1 MNQKNSVSLH
11 QIMCAHV
18 RMYLLIVQKKK
29 KNFYSEMD
37 IDKNKRIG
45 LTDEQVK
52 QSREQHGKNVLTP
65 PQRTS
70 LWKLYL
76 DKYRDPIIQIL
87 LVAAFVS
94 LILAF
99 IEKNFMET
107 IGIFVAVFLA
117 TTVGFYFER
126 DAAKKFNLLTALSE
140 EQPVKV
146 RRNGKVMEIPRH
158 DVVVGDVVLVE
169 VGDEVPADGEL
180 IVCNDL
186 QMNESTLTGEPVTE
200 KSLEGGGDGAYPRN
214 VILRSTMVMNGRGEF
229 VVTAVGDATEIGK
242 VAKKS
247 TEQTSVETPL
257 HMQLDKLAKMISK
270 VGSVVSVAAFF
281 IFLIHDILTNPAW
294 GGKDYFYMAEIVL
307 KYFMMAVTLIV
318 MAVPEGLPMAITL
331 SLALNMRRMLKSNN
345 LVRKLHACETM
356 GAVTVI
362 CTDKTGTLTQNKMQ
376 VSALELK
383 QGDGALLDTAIAL
396 NSTAELNDGKPIG
409 NPTESAL
416 LLWLDAQGKDYE
428 ELRKQVNVLKQLP
441 FSTERKMMATLAE
454 VDGETYLFVK
464 GAPEIVMKKC
474 IIEDRMLKQTAEEL
488 DEWQHKAMRTLAFA
502 YKKIETSIMRTSRT
516 STAEVVALLDAN
528 NLQLQ
533 AIAAIADP
541 IRPDVPAA
549 VQECRH
555 AGIEVKVVTG
565 DTAATALEIGKQIGV
580 FEDEPENIG
589 ADGSLTSLDQQM
601 ITGEQ
606 WEALSDEEA
615 YERAKDIR
623 VMSRARPTDKQRLV
637 AMLQKRGEVVAVTG
651 DGTNDAPALHYAHVG
666 LSLGSGTSVAKEA
679 SDMTLLDDSFKSIAN
694 AVMWGRSLY
703 RNLQRFLFFQLVVNV
718 AALLLVLGGS
728 VIGTEMPLTV
738 TQILWVNLIMDTFA
752 ALALASLPPSHEVM
766 KDKPR
771 KASDF
776 IINKSI
782 GFGILF
788 CGIVFFLVMFAL
800 LVYCER
806 RGKGG
811 VDVHELTMFFTTFVM
826 IQFWNLFNAK
836 ALMSHHTAFRHFLKD
851 KGMILVLVLVLVG
864 QWIIVT
870 FGGEMF
876 RTTPLSLHEWLLI
889 VGSTSVVLWVGELW
903 RGFKRMIAKRR

>member
-1 MNQKNSVSLH
+1 
-11 QIMCAHV
+11 
-18 RMYLLIVQKKK
+18 
-29 KNFYSEMD
+29 MD
-37 IDKNKRIG
+37 IDKNKRFG

-52 QSREQHGKNVLTP
+52 QSREQYGRNVLTP
-65 PQRTS
+65 PHRTS

-99 IEKNFMET
+99 IEHNFMET

-126 DAAKKFNLLTALSE
+126 DAAKKFNVLTALSE

-146 RRNGKVMEIPRH
+146 RRGGKVMQIPRH
-158 DVVVGDVVLVE
+158 DIVVGDVVLIE

-180 IVCNDL
+180 LVSTDL
-186 QMNESTLTGEPVTE
+186 QINESTLTGEPITE
-200 KSLEGGGDGAYPRN
+200 KNTEGGGDGAYPRN

-242 VAKKS
+242 VAQKS
-247 TEQTSVETPL
+247 TEQTSVKTPL
-257 HMQLDKLAKMISK
+257 YVQLDKLASMISK
-270 VGSVVSVAAFF
+270 VGSVVSVAAFV
-281 IFLIHDILTNPAW
+281 IFLVHDILTNPAW

-307 KYFMMAVTLIV
+307 DYFMMAVTLIV

-362 CTDKTGTLTQNKMQ
+362 CTDKTGTLTQNQMQ
-376 VSALELK
+376 VDELLPK
-383 QGDGALLDTAIAL
+383 DDNQHLLDVAIAI
-396 NSTAELNDGKPIG
+396 NSTAELDEDKAIG

-416 LLWLDAQGKDYE
+416 LLWLKAQDKDYR
-428 ELRKQVNVLKQLP
+428 ELRHQAKVLKQQP
-441 FSTERKMMATLAE
+441 FSTEKKYMATIAE
-454 VDGETYLFVK
+454 VDGEKYLLVK
-464 GAPEIVMKKC
+464 GAPEIVLDLCEM
-474 IIEDRMLKQTAEEL
+474 EERYRNQALREL

-502 YKKIETSIMRTSRT
+502 YRRIDRGEAASEKSVPTIGQ
-516 STAEVVALLDAN
+516 LLSAKDFT
-528 NLQLQ
+528 LQ
-533 AIAAIADP
+533 ALVAITDP
-541 IRPDVPAA
+541 IRKDVPAA
-549 VQECRH
+549 VKECRH

-565 DTAATALEIGKQIGV
+565 DTAATAMEIGKQIGV
-580 FEDEPENIG
+580 FEDEAENIG
-589 ADGSLTSLDQQM
+589 ADGDMTSLDQQM

-615 YERAKDIR
+615 YKRAKDVR

-637 AMLQKRGEVVAVTG
+637 AMLQKHGEVVAVTG

-728 VIGTEMPLTV
+728 IIGTEMPLTV

-766 KDKPR
+766 NDKPR
-771 KASDF
+771 KATDF
-776 IINKSI
+776 IINK
-782 GFGILF
+782 GMAFGILF
-788 CGIVFFLVMFAL
+788 CGIAFFIVMFAML
-800 LVYCER
+800 IYCER

-811 VDVHELTMFFTTFVM
+811 VDVHELTVFFTTFVM

-836 ALMSHHTAFRHFLKD
+836 SLGSNRTAFRHFLKD
-851 KGMILVLVLVLVG
+851 KGMILVLALVLVG
-864 QWIIVT
+864 QWLIVT

-876 RTTPLSLHEWLLI
+876 RTVPLSLTEWLVI
-889 VGSTSVVLWVGELW
+889 IGATSIVLWVGEIW
-903 RGFKRMIAKRR
+903 RAFKRLLAKRKN

>member
-1 MNQKNSVSLH
+1 
-11 QIMCAHV
+11 
-18 RMYLLIVQKKK
+18 
-29 KNFYSEMD
+29 MD

-186 QMNESTLTGEPVTE
+186 QINESALTGEPVAE

-281 IFLIHDILTNPAW
+281 IFLIHDILTNPVW

-383 QGDGALLDTAIAL
+383 QGDEALLDTAIAL

-416 LLWLDAQGKDYE
+416 LLWLDAYGKDYE

-474 IIEDRMLKQTAEEL
+474 IIEDRMQRQSAEEL

-502 YKKIETSIMRTSRT
+502 YKKIEASIMRTSRT

-528 NLQLQ
+528 DLQLQ

-738 TQILWVNLIMDTFA
+738 TQILWVNIIMDTFA

-851 KGMILVLVLVLVG
+851 RGMMLVLVLVLVG

-889 VGSTSVVLWVGELW
+889 IGSTSVVLWAGELW
-903 RGFKRMIAKRR
+903 RTFKRMIAKRR

>member
-1 MNQKNSVSLH
+1 MN
-11 QIMCAHV
+11 
-18 RMYLLIVQKKK
+18 
-29 KNFYSEMD
+29 

-45 LTDEQVK
+45 LTDEQVR

-65 PQRTS
+65 PQRIS

-146 RRNGKVMEIPRH
+146 RRNDKVMEIPRH

-186 QMNESTLTGEPVTE
+186 QINESALTGEPVAE

-257 HMQLDKLAKMISK
+257 HMQLDKLAKRISK
-270 VGSVVSVAAFF
+270 VGSVVSVTAFF

-345 LVRKLHACETM
+345 LVRKLHSCETM

-383 QGDGALLDTAIAL
+383 QGDETLLDTAIAL

-474 IIEDRMLKQTAEEL
+474 IIEDRMQRQSAEEL

-502 YKKIETSIMRTSRT
+502 YKKIEASIMRTSRT

-528 NLQLQ
+528 DLQLQ

-606 WEALSDEEA
+606 WEALSDVEA

-889 VGSTSVVLWVGELW
+889 IGSTSVVLWAGELW
-903 RGFKRMIAKRR
+903 RTFKRMIAKRR

>member
-1 MNQKNSVSLH
+1 
-11 QIMCAHV
+11 MCAHV
-18 RMYLLIVQKKK
+18 RMYLLIVQKKEK
-29 KNFYSEMD
+29 YFYSEMN

-186 QMNESTLTGEPVTE
+186 QINESTLTGEPVTE

-214 VILRSTMVMNGRGEF
+214 IILRSTMVMNGRGEF

-383 QGDGALLDTAIAL
+383 LGDEALLDTAIAL

-474 IIEDRMLKQTAEEL
+474 IIEDRMQRQSVEEL

-502 YKKIETSIMRTSRT
+502 YKKVETSIMRTSRT

-528 NLQLQ
+528 DLQLQ

-589 ADGSLTSLDQQM
+589 ADGSMTSLDQQM

-766 KDKPR
+766 KEKPR

-889 VGSTSVVLWVGELW
+889 IGSTSVVLWAGELW
-903 RGFKRMIAKRR
+903 RTFKRMIAKRR

>member
-1 MNQKNSVSLH
+1 MH
-11 QIMCAHV
+11 QIYV
-18 RMYLLIVQKKK
+18 RTRAYVLINRTKEKY
-29 KNFYSEMD
+29 FYSEMD

-383 QGDGALLDTAIAL
+383 QGDEALLDTAIAL

-474 IIEDRMLKQTAEEL
+474 IIEDKMLKQTAEEL

-502 YKKIETSIMRTSRT
+502 YKKIEASIMRTSRT

-528 NLQLQ
+528 DLQLQ

-565 DTAATALEIGKQIGV
+565 DTAATAMEIGKQIGV

-589 ADGSLTSLDQQM
+589 ADGSMTSLDQQM

-766 KDKPR
+766 KEKPR

-889 VGSTSVVLWVGELW
+889 IGSTSVVLWVGELW
-903 RGFKRMIAKRR
+903 RAFKRMIAKRR

>member
-1 MNQKNSVSLH
+1 
-11 QIMCAHV
+11 
-18 RMYLLIVQKKK
+18 
-29 KNFYSEMD
+29 MD

-70 LWKLYL
+70 LWNLYL

-186 QMNESTLTGEPVTE
+186 QINESALTGEPVAE

-474 IIEDRMLKQTAEEL
+474 IIEDRMLRQSAEEL

-502 YKKIETSIMRTSRT
+502 YKKIEASIMRTSRT

-528 NLQLQ
+528 DLQLQ

-889 VGSTSVVLWVGELW
+889 IGSTSVVLWVGELW
-903 RGFKRMIAKRR
+903 RTFKRMIAKRR

>member
-1 MNQKNSVSLH
+1 
-11 QIMCAHV
+11 
-18 RMYLLIVQKKK
+18 
-29 KNFYSEMD
+29 MD

-52 QSREQHGKNVLTP
+52 QSRELHGKNVLTP

-186 QMNESTLTGEPVTE
+186 QINESTLTGEPVTE

-383 QGDGALLDTAIAL
+383 QGDEALLDTAIAL

-416 LLWLDAQGKDYE
+416 LLWIDAQGKNYE

-528 NLQLQ
+528 DLQLQ

-589 ADGSLTSLDQQM
+589 ADGSMTSLDQQM

-766 KDKPR
+766 KEKPR

-889 VGSTSVVLWVGELW
+889 IGSTSVVLWVGELW

>member
-1 MNQKNSVSLH
+1 
-11 QIMCAHV
+11 MCAHV
-18 RMYLLIVQKKK
+18 RMYLVNRTKEKY
-29 KNFYSEMD
+29 FYSEMD

-186 QMNESTLTGEPVTE
+186 QINESTLTGEPVTE

-281 IFLIHDILTNPAW
+281 IFQIHDILTNPAW

-383 QGDGALLDTAIAL
+383 QGDEALLDTAIAL

-474 IIEDRMLKQTAEEL
+474 IIEDRMLRQSAEEL

-502 YKKIETSIMRTSRT
+502 YKKVETSIMRTSRT
-516 STAEVVALLDAN
+516 STAEVVAFLDAN
-528 NLQLQ
+528 DLQLQ

-589 ADGSLTSLDQQM
+589 ADGSMTSLDQQM

>member
-1 MNQKNSVSLH
+1 
-11 QIMCAHV
+11 
-18 RMYLLIVQKKK
+18 
-29 KNFYSEMD
+29 MD

-52 QSREQHGKNVLTP
+52 QSREQHGRNVLTP

-87 LVAAFVS
+87 LVAAFIS

-99 IEKNFMET
+99 IEKNYMET

-186 QMNESTLTGEPVTE
+186 QINESALTGEPVAE

-383 QGDGALLDTAIAL
+383 QGDEALLDTAIAL

-474 IIEDRMLKQTAEEL
+474 IIEDRMLRQSAEEL

-516 STAEVVALLDAN
+516 STAEVVALLDVN
-528 NLQLQ
+528 DLQLQ

-766 KDKPR
+766 KEKPR

-788 CGIVFFLVMFAL
+788 CGIFFFLVMFAL

-889 VGSTSVVLWVGELW
+889 IGSTSVVLWAGELW
-903 RGFKRMIAKRR
+903 RAFKRMIAKRR

>member
-1 MNQKNSVSLH
+1 
-11 QIMCAHV
+11 
-18 RMYLLIVQKKK
+18 
-29 KNFYSEMD
+29 MD

-186 QMNESTLTGEPVTE
+186 QINESALTGEPVAE

-229 VVTAVGDATEIGK
+229 GVTAVGDATEIGK

-383 QGDGALLDTAIAL
+383 QGDEALLDTAIAL

-416 LLWLDAQGKDYE
+416 LLWLDARGKNYE

-474 IIEDRMLKQTAEEL
+474 IIGDRMLRQSAEEL

-502 YKKIETSIMRTSRT
+502 YKKIEASIMRTSRT

-528 NLQLQ
+528 DLQLQ

-889 VGSTSVVLWVGELW
+889 IGSTSVVLWVGELW
-903 RGFKRMIAKRR
+903 RTFKRMIAKRR

>member
-1 MNQKNSVSLH
+1 
-11 QIMCAHV
+11 MCAHV
-18 RMYLLIVQKKK
+18 RMYLLIVQKKEK
-29 KNFYSEMD
+29 YFYSEMN

-186 QMNESTLTGEPVTE
+186 QINESTLTGEPVTE

-214 VILRSTMVMNGRGEF
+214 IILRSTMVMNGRGEF

-318 MAVPEGLPMAITL
+318 MAVPEGLPMAITI

-376 VSALELK
+376 VNALELK
-383 QGDGALLDTAIAL
+383 QGDEALLDTAIAL

-416 LLWLDAQGKDYE
+416 LLWLDAQDKDYE

-474 IIEDRMLKQTAEEL
+474 IIEDRMQRQSAEEL

-502 YKKIETSIMRTSRT
+502 YKKIEASIMRTSRT

-528 NLQLQ
+528 DLQLQ

-615 YERAKDIR
+615 YERAKDIC

-718 AALLLVLGGS
+718 VALLLVLGGS

-738 TQILWVNLIMDTFA
+738 TQILCVNLIMDTFA

-889 VGSTSVVLWVGELW
+889 IGSTSVVLWAGELW
-903 RGFKRMIAKRR
+903 RTFKRMIAKRR

>member
-1 MNQKNSVSLH
+1 
-11 QIMCAHV
+11 
-18 RMYLLIVQKKK
+18 
-29 KNFYSEMD
+29 MD

-383 QGDGALLDTAIAL
+383 QGDEALLDTAIAL

-474 IIEDRMLKQTAEEL
+474 IIEDRMQRQTAEEL

-502 YKKIETSIMRTSRT
+502 YKKVETSIMRTSRP

-528 NLQLQ
+528 DLQLQ

-589 ADGSLTSLDQQM
+589 ADGSMTSLDQQM

-766 KDKPR
+766 NDKPR
-771 KASDF
+771 KATDF

-889 VGSTSVVLWVGELW
+889 IGSTSVVLWAGELW
-903 RGFKRMIAKRR
+903 RAFKRMIAKRR

>member
-1 MNQKNSVSLH
+1 
-11 QIMCAHV
+11 
-18 RMYLLIVQKKK
+18 
-29 KNFYSEMD
+29 MD

-70 LWKLYL
+70 LWNLYL

-186 QMNESTLTGEPVTE
+186 QINESTLTGEPVTE

-383 QGDGALLDTAIAL
+383 QGDEALLDTAIAL

-428 ELRKQVNVLKQLP
+428 GLRKQVNVLKQLP

-474 IIEDRMLKQTAEEL
+474 IIEDRMLRQSAEEL

-502 YKKIETSIMRTSRT
+502 YKKIEASIMRTSRT
-516 STAEVVALLDAN
+516 STAEVVAFLDAN
-528 NLQLQ
+528 DLQLQ

-752 ALALASLPPSHEVM
+752 ALALALLPPSHEVM

-889 VGSTSVVLWVGELW
+889 IGSTSVVLWVGELW
-903 RGFKRMIAKRR
+903 RTFKRMIAKRR

>member
-1 MNQKNSVSLH
+1 
-11 QIMCAHV
+11 
-18 RMYLLIVQKKK
+18 
-29 KNFYSEMD
+29 MD

-383 QGDGALLDTAIAL
+383 QGDEALLDTAIAL

-474 IIEDRMLKQTAEEL
+474 IIEDRMQKQTAEEL

-502 YKKIETSIMRTSRT
+502 YKKVEASIMRTSRT

-528 NLQLQ
+528 DLQLQ

-889 VGSTSVVLWVGELW
+889 IGSTSVVLWAGELW
-903 RGFKRMIAKRR
+903 RAFKRMIAKRR

>member
-1 MNQKNSVSLH
+1 
-11 QIMCAHV
+11 
-18 RMYLLIVQKKK
+18 
-29 KNFYSEMD
+29 MD

-186 QMNESTLTGEPVTE
+186 QINESTLTGEPVTE
-200 KSLEGGGDGAYPRN
+200 KSLEGGGDGAYLRN
-214 VILRSTMVMNGRGEF
+214 IILRSTMVMNGRGEF

-383 QGDGALLDTAIAL
+383 QGDEALLDTAIAL

-474 IIEDRMLKQTAEEL
+474 IIEDRMQKQTAEEL

-502 YKKIETSIMRTSRT
+502 YKKVEASIMRTSRT

-528 NLQLQ
+528 DLQLQ

-889 VGSTSVVLWVGELW
+889 IGSTSVVLWVGELW
-903 RGFKRMIAKRR
+903 RAFKRMMAKRR

>member
-1 MNQKNSVSLH
+1 
-11 QIMCAHV
+11 
-18 RMYLLIVQKKK
+18 
-29 KNFYSEMD
+29 MD

-186 QMNESTLTGEPVTE
+186 QINESTLTGEPVTE

-383 QGDGALLDTAIAL
+383 QGDETLLDTAIAL

-454 VDGETYLFVK
+454 VDGETNLFVK

-488 DEWQHKAMRTLAFA
+488 DEWQYKAMRTLAFA
-502 YKKIETSIMRTSRT
+502 YKKVEASIMRTSRT

-528 NLQLQ
+528 DLQLQ

-589 ADGSLTSLDQQM
+589 ADGSMTSLDQQM

-889 VGSTSVVLWVGELW
+889 IGSTSVVLWVGELW
-903 RGFKRMIAKRR
+903 RAFKRMIAKRR

>member
-1 MNQKNSVSLH
+1 MH
-11 QIMCAHV
+11 QIYV
-18 RMYLLIVQKKK
+18 RTRAYVLINRTKEKY
-29 KNFYSEMD
+29 FYSEMD

-383 QGDGALLDTAIAL
+383 LGDEALLDTAIAL

-474 IIEDRMLKQTAEEL
+474 IIEDRMQKQTAEEL

-502 YKKIETSIMRTSRT
+502 YRKVETSIMRTSRT

-528 NLQLQ
+528 DLQLQ

-565 DTAATALEIGKQIGV
+565 DTAATAMEIGKQIGV

-606 WEALSDEEA
+606 WETLSDEEA

-766 KDKPR
+766 KEKPR

-851 KGMILVLVLVLVG
+851 RGMILVLVLVLVG

-889 VGSTSVVLWVGELW
+889 IGSTSVVLWVGELW
-903 RGFKRMIAKRR
+903 RAFKRMIAKRR

>member
-1 MNQKNSVSLH
+1 
-11 QIMCAHV
+11 
-18 RMYLLIVQKKK
+18 
-29 KNFYSEMD
+29 MD

-186 QMNESTLTGEPVTE
+186 QINESTLTGEPVTE

-383 QGDGALLDTAIAL
+383 QGDEALLDTAIAL

-416 LLWLDAQGKDYE
+416 LLWLDAQDKDYE

-474 IIEDRMLKQTAEEL
+474 IIEDRMQRQSAEEL

-502 YKKIETSIMRTSRT
+502 YKKIEASIMRTSRT

-528 NLQLQ
+528 DLQLQ

-718 AALLLVLGGS
+718 VALLLVLGGS

-889 VGSTSVVLWVGELW
+889 IGSTSVVLWAGELW
-903 RGFKRMIAKRR
+903 RTFKRMIAKRR

>member
-1 MNQKNSVSLH
+1 
-11 QIMCAHV
+11 
-18 RMYLLIVQKKK
+18 
-29 KNFYSEMD
+29 MD

-186 QMNESTLTGEPVTE
+186 QINESALTGEPVTE

-281 IFLIHDILTNPAW
+281 IFLIHDILTNPVW

-383 QGDGALLDTAIAL
+383 QGDEALLDTAIAL

-474 IIEDRMLKQTAEEL
+474 IIEDRMLRQSAEEL

-502 YKKIETSIMRTSRT
+502 YKKIEASIMRTSRT

-528 NLQLQ
+528 DLQLQ

-889 VGSTSVVLWVGELW
+889 IGSTSVVLWAGELW
-903 RGFKRMIAKRR
+903 RTFKRMIAKRR

>member
-11 QIMCAHV
+11 QNYV
-18 RMYLLIVQKKK
+18 RTRAYVLINRTKEKY
-29 KNFYSEMD
+29 FYSEMD

-186 QMNESTLTGEPVTE
+186 QINESALTGEPVTE
-200 KSLEGGGDGAYPRN
+200 KSLEGGGDGAYPSN

-383 QGDGALLDTAIAL
+383 QGDEALLDTAIAL

-474 IIEDRMLKQTAEEL
+474 IIEDRMLRQSAEEL

-528 NLQLQ
+528 DLQLQ

-889 VGSTSVVLWVGELW
+889 IGSTSVVLWVGELW

>member
-1 MNQKNSVSLH
+1 
-11 QIMCAHV
+11 
-18 RMYLLIVQKKK
+18 
-29 KNFYSEMD
+29 MD

-186 QMNESTLTGEPVTE
+186 QINESALTGEPVTE

-383 QGDGALLDTAIAL
+383 QGDEALLDTAIAL

-474 IIEDRMLKQTAEEL
+474 IIEDRMLRQSAEEL

-502 YKKIETSIMRTSRT
+502 YKKIEASIMRTSRT

-528 NLQLQ
+528 DLQLQ

-870 FGGEMF
+870 FSGEMF

-889 VGSTSVVLWVGELW
+889 IGSTSVVLWAGELW
-903 RGFKRMIAKRR
+903 RTFKRMIAKRR

>member
-1 MNQKNSVSLH
+1 
-11 QIMCAHV
+11 
-18 RMYLLIVQKKK
+18 
-29 KNFYSEMD
+29 MD

-52 QSREQHGKNVLTP
+52 QSREQHGRNVLTP

-87 LVAAFVS
+87 LVAAFIS

-99 IEKNFMET
+99 IEKNYMET

-186 QMNESTLTGEPVTE
+186 QINESTLTGEPVTE

-383 QGDGALLDTAIAL
+383 QGDEALLDTAIAL

-428 ELRKQVNVLKQLP
+428 ELRRQVNVLKQLP

-474 IIEDRMLKQTAEEL
+474 IIEDRMLRQSAEEL

-502 YKKIETSIMRTSRT
+502 YKKVEASIMRTSRT
-516 STAEVVALLDAN
+516 STAEVIALLDAN
-528 NLQLQ
+528 DLQLQ
-533 AIAAIADP
+533 AIAAITDP

-606 WEALSDEEA
+606 WEALSDDEA

-766 KDKPR
+766 KEKPR

-851 KGMILVLVLVLVG
+851 RGMILVLVLVLVG

-889 VGSTSVVLWVGELW
+889 IGSTSVVLWAGELW
-903 RGFKRMIAKRR
+903 RAFKRIIAKRR

>member
-1 MNQKNSVSLH
+1 
-11 QIMCAHV
+11 
-18 RMYLLIVQKKK
+18 
-29 KNFYSEMD
+29 MD

-186 QMNESTLTGEPVTE
+186 QINESTLTGEPVTE

-270 VGSVVSVAAFF
+270 VGSVVSVAAFC

-331 SLALNMRRMLKSNN
+331 SLALNMRRMLKSSN

-383 QGDGALLDTAIAL
+383 QGDEALLDTAIAL

-474 IIEDRMLKQTAEEL
+474 IIEDRMQKQSAEEL

-502 YKKIETSIMRTSRT
+502 YKKIEASIMRTSRT

-528 NLQLQ
+528 DLQLQ

-565 DTAATALEIGKQIGV
+565 DTAATAMEIGKQIGV

-589 ADGSLTSLDQQM
+589 ADGSMTSLDQQM

-728 VIGTEMPLTV
+728 VIGTELPLTV

>member
-1 MNQKNSVSLH
+1 
-11 QIMCAHV
+11 
-18 RMYLLIVQKKK
+18 
-29 KNFYSEMD
+29 MD

-186 QMNESTLTGEPVTE
+186 QINESALTGEPVAE

-383 QGDGALLDTAIAL
+383 QGDEALLDTAIAL

-474 IIEDRMLKQTAEEL
+474 IIEDRMLRQSAEEL

-502 YKKIETSIMRTSRT
+502 YKKIEPSIMRTSRT

-528 NLQLQ
+528 DLQLQ

-589 ADGSLTSLDQQM
+589 ADGSMTSLDQQM

-851 KGMILVLVLVLVG
+851 RGMILVLVLVLVG

-889 VGSTSVVLWVGELW
+889 IGSTSVVLWVGELW
-903 RGFKRMIAKRR
+903 RAFKRMIAKRR

>member
-1 MNQKNSVSLH
+1 
-11 QIMCAHV
+11 
-18 RMYLLIVQKKK
+18 
-29 KNFYSEMD
+29 MD

-186 QMNESTLTGEPVTE
+186 QINESALTGEPVTE

-383 QGDGALLDTAIAL
+383 QGDEALLDTAIAL

-474 IIEDRMLKQTAEEL
+474 IIEDRMQRQSAEEL

-502 YKKIETSIMRTSRT
+502 YKKIEASIMRTSRT

-528 NLQLQ
+528 DLQLQ

-589 ADGSLTSLDQQM
+589 ADGSMTSLDQQM

-889 VGSTSVVLWVGELW
+889 IGSTSVVLWVGELW
-903 RGFKRMIAKRR
+903 RAFKRMIAKRR

>member
-1 MNQKNSVSLH
+1 
-11 QIMCAHV
+11 
-18 RMYLLIVQKKK
+18 
-29 KNFYSEMD
+29 MD
-37 IDKNKRIG
+37 IDKNKRFG

-52 QSREQHGKNVLTP
+52 QSREQYGRNVLTP
-65 PQRTS
+65 PHRTS

-99 IEKNFMET
+99 IEHNFMET

-126 DAAKKFNLLTALSE
+126 DAAKKFNVLTALSE

-146 RRNGKVMEIPRH
+146 RRGGKVMQIPRH
-158 DVVVGDVVLVE
+158 DIVVGDVVLIE

-180 IVCNDL
+180 LVSTDL
-186 QMNESTLTGEPVTE
+186 QINESTLTGEPITE
-200 KSLEGGGDGAYPRN
+200 KNTEGGGDGAYPRN

-242 VAKKS
+242 VAQKS
-247 TEQTSVETPL
+247 TEQTSVKTPL
-257 HMQLDKLAKMISK
+257 YVQLDKLASIISK
-270 VGSVVSVAAFF
+270 VGSVVSVAAFV
-281 IFLIHDILTNPAW
+281 IFLVHDILTNPAW

-307 KYFMMAVTLIV
+307 DYFMMAVTLIV

-362 CTDKTGTLTQNKMQ
+362 CTDKTGTLTQNQMQ
-376 VSALELK
+376 VDELLPK
-383 QGDGALLDTAIAL
+383 DDNQHLLDVAIAI
-396 NSTAELNDGKPIG
+396 NSTAELDEDKAIG

-416 LLWLDAQGKDYE
+416 LLWLKSQDKDYR
-428 ELRKQVNVLKQLP
+428 ELRHQAKVLKQQP
-441 FSTERKMMATLAE
+441 FSTEKKYMATIAE
-454 VDGETYLFVK
+454 VDGEKYLLVK
-464 GAPEIVMKKC
+464 GAPEIVLDLCEM
-474 IIEDRMLKQTAEEL
+474 EERYRNQALREL

-502 YKKIETSIMRTSRT
+502 YRRIDRGEAASEKSVPTIGQ
-516 STAEVVALLDAN
+516 LLSAKDFT
-528 NLQLQ
+528 LQ
-533 AIAAIADP
+533 ALVAITDP
-541 IRPDVPAA
+541 IRKDVPAA
-549 VQECRH
+549 VKECRH

-565 DTAATALEIGKQIGV
+565 DTAATAMEIGKQIGV
-580 FEDEPENIG
+580 FEDEAENIG
-589 ADGSLTSLDQQM
+589 ADGDMTSLDQQM

-615 YERAKDIR
+615 YKRAKDIR

-637 AMLQKRGEVVAVTG
+637 AMLQKHGEVVAVTG

-718 AALLLVLGGS
+718 TALLLVLGGS
-728 VIGTEMPLTV
+728 IIGTEMPLTV

-766 KDKPR
+766 NDKPR
-771 KASDF
+771 KATDF
-776 IINKSI
+776 IINK
-782 GFGILF
+782 GMAFGILF
-788 CGIVFFLVMFAL
+788 CGIAFFIVMFAML
-800 LVYCER
+800 IYCER

-811 VDVHELTMFFTTFVM
+811 VDVHELTVFFTTFVM

-836 ALMSHHTAFRHFLKD
+836 SLGSNRTAFRHFLKD
-851 KGMILVLVLVLVG
+851 KGMILVLALVLVG
-864 QWIIVT
+864 QWLIVT

-876 RTTPLSLHEWLLI
+876 RTVPLSLTEWLVI
-889 VGSTSVVLWVGELW
+889 IGATSIVLWVGEIW
-903 RGFKRMIAKRR
+903 RAFKRLLAKRKN

>member
-1 MNQKNSVSLH
+1 
-11 QIMCAHV
+11 
-18 RMYLLIVQKKK
+18 
-29 KNFYSEMD
+29 MD

-186 QMNESTLTGEPVTE
+186 QINESALTGEPVAE

-214 VILRSTMVMNGRGEF
+214 IILRSTMVMNGRGEF

-383 QGDGALLDTAIAL
+383 LGDEALLDTAIAL

-474 IIEDRMLKQTAEEL
+474 IIEDRMQRQSVEEL

-502 YKKIETSIMRTSRT
+502 YKKIEASIMRTSRT

-528 NLQLQ
+528 DLQLQ

-752 ALALASLPPSHEVM
+752 ALALALLPPSHEVM

-889 VGSTSVVLWVGELW
+889 IGSTSVVLWAGELW
-903 RGFKRMIAKRR
+903 RTFKRMIAKRR

>member
-1 MNQKNSVSLH
+1 
-11 QIMCAHV
+11 
-18 RMYLLIVQKKK
+18 
-29 KNFYSEMD
+29 MD

-214 VILRSTMVMNGRGEF
+214 IILRSTMVMNGRGEF
-229 VVTAVGDATEIGK
+229 MVTAVGDATEIGK

-383 QGDGALLDTAIAL
+383 QGDEALLDTAIAL

-474 IIEDRMLKQTAEEL
+474 IIEDRMQRQSAEEL

-528 NLQLQ
+528 DLQLQ

-589 ADGSLTSLDQQM
+589 ADGSMTSLDQQM

-766 KDKPR
+766 KEKPR

>member
-1 MNQKNSVSLH
+1 
-11 QIMCAHV
+11 
-18 RMYLLIVQKKK
+18 
-29 KNFYSEMD
+29 MD

-180 IVCNDL
+180 ILCNDL
-186 QMNESTLTGEPVTE
+186 QINESALTGEPVAE

-214 VILRSTMVMNGRGEF
+214 VILRSTMVMNGRGEY

-307 KYFMMAVTLIV
+307 NYFMMAVTLIV

-383 QGDGALLDTAIAL
+383 QGDEALLDTAIAL

-416 LLWLDAQGKDYE
+416 LLWLDAQGKNYE

-454 VDGETYLFVK
+454 VDGAQYLFVK

-474 IIEDRMLKQTAEEL
+474 VIEDRMLRQTAEEL

-502 YKKIETSIMRTSRT
+502 YKKVETSIMRT
-516 STAEVVALLDAN
+516 STAEVVALLDADD
-528 NLQLQ
+528 LLLQ

-565 DTAATALEIGKQIGV
+565 DTAATAMEIGKQIGV

-601 ITGEQ
+601 ITGEE
-606 WEALSDEEA
+606 WEALSDDEA

-766 KDKPR
+766 NEKPR

-836 ALMSHHTAFRHFLKD
+836 ALMSHRTAFRHFLKD

-889 VGSTSVVLWVGELW
+889 IGSTSVVLWAGELW
-903 RGFKRMIAKRR
+903 RAFKRMIAKRR

>member
-11 QIMCAHV
+11 QNYV
-18 RMYLLIVQKKK
+18 RTRAYVLINRTKEKY
-29 KNFYSEMD
+29 FYSEMD

-52 QSREQHGKNVLTP
+52 QSRELHGKNVLTP

-186 QMNESTLTGEPVTE
+186 QINESALTGEPVTE

-214 VILRSTMVMNGRGEF
+214 IILRSTMVMNGRGEF

-376 VSALELK
+376 VSAQELK
-383 QGDGALLDTAIAL
+383 QGDEALLDTAIAL

-474 IIEDRMLKQTAEEL
+474 IIEDRMQKQTAEEL

-528 NLQLQ
+528 DLQLQ

-889 VGSTSVVLWVGELW
+889 IGSTSVVLWVGELW
-903 RGFKRMIAKRR
+903 RAFKRMMAKRR

>member
-1 MNQKNSVSLH
+1 MRTRAYV
-11 QIMCAHV
+11 
-18 RMYLLIVQKKK
+18 LINRTKEKY
-29 KNFYSEMD
+29 FYSEMD

-186 QMNESTLTGEPVTE
+186 QINESTLTGEPVTE
-200 KSLEGGGDGAYPRN
+200 KSLEGGGDGAYLRN
-214 VILRSTMVMNGRGEF
+214 IILRSTMVMNGRGEF

-383 QGDGALLDTAIAL
+383 QGDEALLDTAIAL

-474 IIEDRMLKQTAEEL
+474 IIEDRMQKQTAEEL

-502 YKKIETSIMRTSRT
+502 YKKVEASIMRTSRT

-528 NLQLQ
+528 DLQLQ
-533 AIAAIADP
+533 AIAAITDP

-889 VGSTSVVLWVGELW
+889 IGSTSVVLWVGELW
-903 RGFKRMIAKRR
+903 RAFKRMMAKRR

>member
-1 MNQKNSVSLH
+1 
-11 QIMCAHV
+11 MCAHV
-18 RMYLLIVQKKK
+18 RMYLLIVQKKEK
-29 KNFYSEMD
+29 YFYSEMN

-186 QMNESTLTGEPVTE
+186 QINESTLTGEPVTE
-200 KSLEGGGDGAYPRN
+200 KSLEGGGDGAYLRN
-214 VILRSTMVMNGRGEF
+214 IILRSTMVMNGRGEF

-383 QGDGALLDTAIAL
+383 QGDEALLDTAIAL

-416 LLWLDAQGKDYE
+416 LLWLDAQDKDYE

-474 IIEDRMLKQTAEEL
+474 IIEDRMQRQSAEEL

-502 YKKIETSIMRTSRT
+502 YKKIEASIMRTSRT

-528 NLQLQ
+528 DLQLQ

-718 AALLLVLGGS
+718 VALLLVLGGS

-889 VGSTSVVLWVGELW
+889 IGSTSVVLWAGELW
-903 RGFKRMIAKRR
+903 RTFKRMIAKRR

>member
-1 MNQKNSVSLH
+1 
-11 QIMCAHV
+11 
-18 RMYLLIVQKKK
+18 
-29 KNFYSEMD
+29 MD

-52 QSREQHGKNVLTP
+52 QSREQHGRNVLTP

-87 LVAAFVS
+87 LVAAFIS

-99 IEKNFMET
+99 IEKNYMET

-186 QMNESTLTGEPVTE
+186 QINESTLTGEPVTE

-383 QGDGALLDTAIAL
+383 QGDEALLDTAIAL

-428 ELRKQVNVLKQLP
+428 ELRRQVNVLKQLP

-474 IIEDRMLKQTAEEL
+474 IIEDRMLRQSAEEL

-502 YKKIETSIMRTSRT
+502 YKKIEASIMRTSRT

-528 NLQLQ
+528 DLQLQ

-601 ITGEQ
+601 ITGEE
-606 WEALSDEEA
+606 WEALSDDEA

-766 KDKPR
+766 KEKPR

-836 ALMSHHTAFRHFLKD
+836 ALMSHHTAFCHFLKD

-889 VGSTSVVLWVGELW
+889 IGSTSVVLWAGELW
-903 RGFKRMIAKRR
+903 RAFKRMIAKRR

>member
-1 MNQKNSVSLH
+1 
-11 QIMCAHV
+11 
-18 RMYLLIVQKKK
+18 
-29 KNFYSEMD
+29 MD

-70 LWKLYL
+70 LWNLYL

-169 VGDEVPADGEL
+169 VGDEVPTDGEL

-186 QMNESTLTGEPVTE
+186 QINESALTGEPVAE

-383 QGDGALLDTAIAL
+383 LGDEALLDTAIAL

-441 FSTERKMMATLAE
+441 FSTDRKMMATLAE

-474 IIEDRMLKQTAEEL
+474 IIEDRMLRQSAEEL

-502 YKKIETSIMRTSRT
+502 YKKVETSIMRTSRT

-528 NLQLQ
+528 DLQLQ
-533 AIAAIADP
+533 AIAAITDP

-889 VGSTSVVLWVGELW
+889 IGSTSVVLWVGELW
-903 RGFKRMIAKRR
+903 RAFKRMIAKRR

>member
-1 MNQKNSVSLH
+1 
-11 QIMCAHV
+11 
-18 RMYLLIVQKKK
+18 
-29 KNFYSEMD
+29 MD

-126 DAAKKFNLLTALSE
+126 DAAKKFNLLTVLSE

-180 IVCNDL
+180 FVCNDL
-186 QMNESTLTGEPVTE
+186 QINESALTGEPVAE

-383 QGDGALLDTAIAL
+383 QGDEALLDTAIAL

-474 IIEDRMLKQTAEEL
+474 IIEDRMLRQSAEEL

-502 YKKIETSIMRTSRT
+502 YKKIEASIMRTSRT

-528 NLQLQ
+528 DLQLQ

-889 VGSTSVVLWVGELW
+889 IGSTSVVLWAGELW
-903 RGFKRMIAKRR
+903 RTFKRMIAKRR

>member
-1 MNQKNSVSLH
+1 
-11 QIMCAHV
+11 
-18 RMYLLIVQKKK
+18 
-29 KNFYSEMD
+29 MD

-186 QMNESTLTGEPVTE
+186 QINESTLTGEPVAE

-383 QGDGALLDTAIAL
+383 QGDEALLDTAIAL

-474 IIEDRMLKQTAEEL
+474 IIEDRMLRQSAEEL

-528 NLQLQ
+528 DLQLQ
-533 AIAAIADP
+533 AIAAITDP

-565 DTAATALEIGKQIGV
+565 DTAATAMEIGKQIGV

-589 ADGSLTSLDQQM
+589 ADGSMTSLDQQM

-889 VGSTSVVLWVGELW
+889 IGSTSVVLWVGELW
-903 RGFKRMIAKRR
+903 RAFKRMMAKRR

>member
-1 MNQKNSVSLH
+1 
-11 QIMCAHV
+11 
-18 RMYLLIVQKKK
+18 
-29 KNFYSEMD
+29 MD

-126 DAAKKFNLLTALSE
+126 DAAKKFNLLTALCE

-186 QMNESTLTGEPVTE
+186 QINESALTGEPVAE

-383 QGDGALLDTAIAL
+383 QGDEALLDTAIAL

-474 IIEDRMLKQTAEEL
+474 IIEDRMQRQSAEEL

-528 NLQLQ
+528 DLQLQ
-533 AIAAIADP
+533 AIAAITDP

-728 VIGTEMPLTV
+728 VVGTEMPLTV

-889 VGSTSVVLWVGELW
+889 IGSTSVVLWVGELW
-903 RGFKRMIAKRR
+903 RAFKRMIAKRR

>member
-11 QIMCAHV
+11 QNYV
-18 RMYLLIVQKKK
+18 RTRAYVLINRTKEKY
-29 KNFYSEMD
+29 FYSEMD

-186 QMNESTLTGEPVTE
+186 QMNESTLTGEPVAE

-214 VILRSTMVMNGRGEF
+214 IILRSTMVMNGRGEF

-383 QGDGALLDTAIAL
+383 QGDEALLDTAIAL

-428 ELRKQVNVLKQLP
+428 ELRRQVNVLKQLP

-474 IIEDRMLKQTAEEL
+474 IIEDRMQRQSAEEL

-502 YKKIETSIMRTSRT
+502 YKKIEAPIMRTSRT

-528 NLQLQ
+528 DLQLQ
-533 AIAAIADP
+533 AIAAITDP

-589 ADGSLTSLDQQM
+589 ADGSMTSLDQQM

-606 WEALSDEEA
+606 WEDLSDEEA

-889 VGSTSVVLWVGELW
+889 IGSTSVVLWVGELW
-903 RGFKRMIAKRR
+903 RAFKRMMAKRR